1 MDLRSGTRPI
11 LVGLSIAALAL
22 ATAPAA
28 MAQNASESPA
38 APTAAETAAPVTL
51 SLLIDDAQATVDTAQ
66 AVIAAFHAKYP
77 NITVELETRP
87 GGTDGDNI
95 VKTRLATNSMNDIFW
110 YNSGSLLQA
119 LHPND
124 TLTDLSSQ
132 PFVSNLSDAFVSTV
146 SSGSAIFGVPY
157 QTAMAG
163 GILYNKKVFDQ
174 VGVKV
179 PTTWEEFAAN
189 NDKIKAAGIAPVG
202 QTYGPT
208 WTWTSQLFVL
218 ADYCNVQNA
227 VPDFATQYTANK
239 DHYSDTPAALA
250 GFQHLEE
257 GFQKG
262 WWQDGYASATFDDG
276 LNMLATGQ
284 IAQYPMLTFPL
295 STIAQNHPEAINDIG
310 YFGQPGTDASKQC
323 ATIWEAAASYV
334 PKTTQHQTEA
344 MLFQSFL
351 ASKEGTDAITAAVQ
365 PTGPYVTKDATLP
378 ATVLP
383 AVNDIQAYIASGND
397 APALE
402 FLSPIKGPNLE
413 NITVAVG
420 SGQTSAVDGA
430 AQYDADVTA
439 QAQQLGLPGW

>member
-1 MDLRSGTRPI
+1 MDLRTGKRSF
-11 LVGLSIAALAL
+11 LIAAAIGSLAL

-28 MAQNASESPA
+28 MAHNASRSVTQTASE
-38 APTAAETAAPVTL
+38 APPVSL
-51 SLLIDDAQATVDTAQ
+51 SMLVDDSQASVDTAQ

-77 NITVELETRP
+77 NITVQLETRP

-95 VKTRLATNSMNDIFW
+95 VKTRLATKSMNDVFF
-110 YNSGSLLQA
+110 YNSGSLFQA
-119 LHPND
+119 LDPTK
-124 TLTDLSSQ
+124 TLVDLSDQ
-132 PFVSNLSDAFVSTV
+132 PFVSNLSDAFISTV
-146 SSGSAIFGVPY
+146 KAGDGVYGVPY
-157 QTAMAG
+157 QTAMGG

-202 QTYGPT
+202 QTYAD
-208 WTWTSQLFVL
+208 TWTSQLFVL
-218 ADYCNVQNA
+218 ADYCNVQTA
-227 VPDFATQYTANK
+227 VPDFATKYTANQA
-239 DHYSDTPAALA
+239 HYADTPAALA

-262 WWQDGYASATFDDG
+262 WWQEDFGSAKFDDG
-276 LNMLATGQ
+276 LNLLAEGK

-295 STIAQNHPEAINDIG
+295 STIAANHPEAINDIG
-310 YFGQPGTDASKQC
+310 YFGQPGTDAAKAC
-323 ATIWEAAASYV
+323 ATIWEAAAVYI
-334 PKTTQHQTEA
+334 PQTTQHLDEA
-344 MLFQSFL
+344 KKLIAFI
-351 ASKEGTDAITAAVQ
+351 ASKEGTDAITAAIQ

-378 ATVLP
+378 ADVLP
-383 AVNDIQAYIASGND
+383 AVNDIQAYIASGNNT
-397 APALE
+397 PALE

-420 SGQTSAVDGA
+420 SGLTSAQDGA
-430 AQYDADVTA
+430 TQYDADVVA

>member
-1 MDLRSGTRPI
+1 MDLRSRTRPL

-38 APTAAETAAPVTL
+38 APTEVATPGAPVSL
-51 SLLIDDAQATVDTAQ
+51 SLLVDDSQASVDTAQ

-77 NITVELETRP
+77 NISVQLETRP

-95 VKTRLATNSMNDIFW
+95 VKTRLATNSMNDVFF

-124 TLTDLSSQ
+124 TLTDLSAQ

-146 SSGSAIFGVPY
+146 ASGDAIFGVPY
-157 QTAMAG
+157 QTAMGG

-202 QTYGPT
+202 QTYAD
-208 WTWTSQLFVL
+208 TWTSQLFVL
-218 ADYCNVQNA
+218 ADYCNVQTA
-227 VPDFATQYTANK
+227 VPDFATKYTANQA
-239 DHYSDTPAALA
+239 HYADTPAALA

-262 WWQDGYASATFDDG
+262 WWQEDFGSAKFDDG
-276 LNMLATGQ
+276 LNLLAEGK

-295 STIAQNHPEAINDIG
+295 STIAANHPEAINDIG
-310 YFGQPGTDASKQC
+310 FFGQPGTDAANACS
-323 ATIWEAAASYV
+323 TIWEAAAVYI
-334 PKTTQHQTEA
+334 PKNTQHPDEA
-344 MLFQSFL
+344 MKLVAFI
-351 ASKEGTDAITAAVQ
+351 ASKEGTDAITAAIQ

-378 ATVLP
+378 ADVLP
-383 AVNDIQAYIASGND
+383 AVNDIQAYIDSGKNT
-397 APALE
+397 PALE
-402 FLSPIKGPNLE
+402 FLSPIKGPSLE
-413 NITVAVG
+413 QITVAVG
-420 SGQTSAVDGA
+420 SGLTSATDGA
-430 AQYDADVTA
+430 AQYDADVAA
-439 QAQQLGLPGW
+439 QAQQLALPGW